1 MKNPMP
7 TFLTLLVFFVLPSFA
22 DAEPFAWDLLKD
34 ARFNK
39 AYKAALGAKAKEPW
53 LAELPGPS
61 EEGKKVR
68 IGGKEYLYV
77 HSCKP
82 HACDTH
88 NLVLLYSAESGAV
101 YGKISEDQTATFIG
115 KPPAAVAAE
124 LDKLYA
130 KQFRR

>member
-1 MKNPMP
+1 MRAS
-7 TFLTLLVFFVLPSFA
+7 LTLLFLPLLALLAF
-22 DAEPFAWDLLKD
+22 AEPYAWDLLKD
-34 ARFNK
+34 AKFNK
-39 AYKAALGAKAKEPW
+39 AYKAALGPRVKEPW

-61 EEGKKVR
+61 EEAKKIK

-88 NLVLLYSAESGAV
+88 NLVLLYSAENGAV
-101 YGKISEDQTATFIG
+101 YGKISEDQKLTSIG
-115 KPPAAVAAE
+115 KPPANVAAE